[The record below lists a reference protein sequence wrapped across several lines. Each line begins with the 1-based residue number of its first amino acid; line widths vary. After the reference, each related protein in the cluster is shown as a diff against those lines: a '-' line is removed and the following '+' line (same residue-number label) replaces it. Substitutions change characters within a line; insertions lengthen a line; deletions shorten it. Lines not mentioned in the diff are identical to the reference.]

1 MAVLKKIVAKK
12 PAIEIISMKTILII
26 MLVAF
31 GFQSSAQFSKASLQ
45 ASGLTCSMCSKA
57 VKIALEKVSF
67 VDKVQVDIKN
77 QQYNLT
83 FKVGAVDFD
92 ALSKAVRDA
101 GFSVANLKVT
111 ADLKNVNLKKDE
123 HLKIG
128 EHYFHFLNANDQQLN
143 GSTAF
148 SIVDKHFVSAKDFKK
163 HISSSKM
170 TCVQTGKA
178 GACCIKENI
187 AAQTRIYHVII

>member
-1 MAVLKKIVAKK
+1 
-12 PAIEIISMKTILII
+12 MKTILIF
-26 MLVAF
+26 MLVVL
-31 GFQSSAQFSKASLQ
+31 GFQSTAQFSKASLQ

-83 FKVGAVDFD
+83 FKEVPVDFD
-92 ALSKAVRDA
+92 VLSKAVEDA

-111 ADLKNVNLKKDE
+111 ADFKNVNLKKDE

-128 EHYFHFLNANDQQLN
+128 GHYFHFLNANDQQLN
-143 GSTAF
+143 GSKAF

-163 HISSSKM
+163 YNALSKM
-170 TCVQTGKA
+170 TCIQTGKA